1 MIQQIFN
8 EQDLPMADLEKI
20 GLAKNGVLNMD
31 EDDLKALLSGRRTAM
46 LRLEN
51 LNTDGLHIPSLDA
64 KLSLKPNDKG
74 TLDLLVHPIYREAE
88 YPTYLTDTEAEMLEK
103 GDVVNMQKM
112 IFDGEGNPKE
122 ILIEFDKDTNEFIIT
137 DTEKILAPDFINNEP
152 LTAEQKERYRKGKDV
167 ETGDGTTIRYS
178 GTESKGIHS
187 NKLALIA
194 SILIDGGISYMLFK
208 GLHAAFGQKQDEKD
222 AALMSKGYKQALQDM
237 KKQEKTKGSPLN
249 NHFENEP
256 GNMYSGTES
265 SR

>member
-1 MIQQIFN
+1 
-8 EQDLPMADLEKI
+8 MADLEKI
-20 GLAKNGVLNMD
+20 GLAKNGVLNLD

-51 LNTDGLHIPSLDA
+51 LNADGLHIPSLDD

-88 YPTYLTDTEAEMLEK
+88 YPTYLTDTEAEKLEK
-103 GDVVNMQKM
+103 GDVVNIQKM

-152 LTAEQKERYRKGKDV
+152 LTTEQKERYRKGKEV
-167 ETGDGTTIRYS
+167 EIEDGTTIQYS
-178 GTESKGIHS
+178 GTASKGIHS

-208 GLHAAFGQKQDEKD
+208 GLHAAFGQKQEEKD
-222 AALMSKGYKQALQDM
+222 AALMSKGYKQALEDM
-237 KKQEKTKGSPLN
+237 QRQERGQRSEAAFSPDSEYGN
-249 NHFENEP
+249 ENED
-256 GNMYSGTES
+256 TL